1 MDISANSPSI
11 SYNTFTTSSSSANEG
26 QQDHTLSGSQN
37 KQAEPAEHEDKATT
51 AIKSEQQLSD
61 SDKREI
67 QELQQR
73 DQEVRAH
80 EAAHKAAAGRYATGG
95 ASFDYQRGP
104 DGRQYAV
111 GGEVSIDT
119 SRPENPSEALS
130 KAQAIQAAALAP
142 AEPSAQ
148 DRQVAQAAS
157 QMAAEAR
164 AELARQTAETSE
176 STAQYATVD
185 GSGGAEQSNN
195 EPGGLINE
203 IA

>member
-1 MDISANSPSI
+1 MDISATSPAI
-11 SYNTFTTSSSSANEG
+11 SYNTFTANSPTVNDA
-26 QQDHTLSGSQN
+26 QQDGAQSATRN
-37 KQAEPAEHEDKATT
+37 NQAEQTEHEDKTT
-51 AIKSEQQLSD
+51 ARKSEQLLYD
-61 SDKREI
+61 SEKRET
-67 QELQQR
+67 QDLQRR

-80 EAAHKAAAGRYATGG
+80 EAAHKAAAGGYATGG

-130 KAQAIQAAALAP
+130 KAQTIQAAALAP

-164 AELARQTAETSE
+164 SELARQTAETGE
-176 STAQYATVD
+176 PAAQYAAVD
-185 GSGGAEQSNN
+185 STGGAEQSDS

-203 IA
+203 FA